1 MPCPVPYSA
10 SRTCSAA
17 RSSAGIPSSRSFWR
31 YCCTHWRQA
40 AERSCRREGRCG
52 SRWVGGWVSVGQEQA
67 QQSAYERVVGR
78 TREERPSGQ
87 VGGTG
92 AAKHIIIQQRSKPSI
107 VQRSAAQ
114 QGGCP
119 PRPGG
124 PAPRQELAAG
134 PPLRQPSRCQRGGY
148 CSGCGTCWCS
158 RLQQGAGNR
167 GERRQLIKERWG
179 HDRRGDGSWPGGQV
193 AVPMAEHKHSSS
205 GRISIG
211 STSSSTISTTH
222 LSLRTSAS
230 SGAPPPRCCTAA
242 DPAWR
247 PPRCCRPA
255 RQAGRQVKALHLS

>member
-114 QGGCP
+114 QGGAHLVQGAQHLGKSWRQARLCGS
-119 PRPGG
+119 RVAVSGG
-124 PAPRQELAAG
+124 DTAQAAERVG
-134 PPLRQPSRCQRGGY
+134 VVG
-148 CSGCGTCWCS
+148 CS
-158 RLQQGAGNR
+158 RERATGGSAG
-167 GERRQLIKERWG
+167 
-179 HDRRGDGSWPGGQV
+179 S
-193 AVPMAEHKHSSS
+193 
-205 GRISIG
+205 
-211 STSSSTISTTH
+211 
-222 LSLRTSAS
+222 
-230 SGAPPPRCCTAA
+230 
-242 DPAWR
+242 
-247 PPRCCRPA
+247 
-255 RQAGRQVKALHLS
+255 